1 MEWIFMPLPPVCL
14 ESETS
19 TPVCLEEGG
28 TSTLVCLEGHLEGGQ
43 KALWI
48 WKADIKPKKIILKP

>member
-1 MEWIFMPLPPVCL
+1 MPLPPVCL

-28 TSTLVCLEGHLEGGQ
+28 TSTPVCLEGHLEGGQ

-48 WKADIKPKKIILKP
+48 WKADIKPKKIILKF